1 MGSSYTPEKAKA
13 GLAFTH
19 QVINVSLA
27 LFFISGVAMFV
38 IAYITKQREK
48 ASPATLTKVMWK
60 FVPEVNLQERRDD
73 LTWNF
78 RRLLILGVVLT
89 SLYTAT
95 FSMRMDVHRTLHHAS
110 YFFGLWVVS
119 VCVFWHFYVE
129 RTLAALRGGMD
140 AKNRL
145 DASDE
150 LQKKIDEATSAA
162 WKNKLRT
169 KRDESTS
176 KQEDNRLPVT
186 IVTGFLGA
194 GKTTLIKNILQ
205 NTQGLKVLVIENEI
219 GNESIDHELLMTQT
233 KEEIIKMENGC
244 VCCTVR
250 KDLLLTFHRMFEN
263 EAFAQLD
270 WVVIETTGLADPA
283 PLIQSLYM
291 DAICA
296 SKLRLDGVL
305 TLADAKHLPLH
316 LNREKALGAEEK
328 NKAGVHGGALEA
340 RLQLVFADRILLNKV
355 DLATDAELQELK
367 DTVQKLNPMAHIF
380 TCTRS
385 RIDIAQILNIHAFD
399 VNRNEA
405 LLKETTDD
413 NVGEDGENSD
423 IQISRE
429 RTTGTCPTTEA
440 KPSFI
445 AGLDSSGKIVSS
457 TSTAMKKSAYAA
469 GARKKQGISTSS
481 NSKAREAA
489 NAFMRKQK
497 AGRKVTKGVST
508 ISLTSEEPLDLNAFN
523 NWMADI
529 LRDKGEKLYRVK
541 GILWMHGYEEKFVAH
556 GVHMVFDGERG
567 EPWTEKLVAEGGR
580 RLSRLVFIGLDM
592 DHAELTEGYYATCYK
607 SVQQK
612 MQKDNKKAESQGQE
626 KPPASEKTK
635 AKSAKA
641 D

>member
-1 MGSSYTPEKAKA
+1 MGTSYTPDKAK
-13 GLAFTH
+13 LDLVFTH
-19 QVINVSLA
+19 RVINIALAVFFVSG
-27 LFFISGVAMFV
+27 ITMFV
-38 IAYITKQREK
+38 IAYVAKQREK
-48 ASPATLTKVMWK
+48 ASPATLTKVLWK
-60 FVPEVNLQERRDD
+60 FVPEVNLQERRVD
-73 LTWNF
+73 LNWNF
-78 RRLLILGVVLT
+78 RRLLVLGVVLT
-89 SLYTAT
+89 SLYIAT
-95 FSMRMDVHRTLHHAS
+95 FSMRMDVHHTLHHAA
-110 YFFGLWVVS
+110 YFLGLWVVS
-119 VCVFWHFYVE
+119 VCVFWYFYVE
-129 RTLAALRGGMD
+129 RTLTALRGGMD
-140 AKNRL
+140 TKNRL

-169 KRDESTS
+169 KRDGATS
-176 KQEDNRLPVT
+176 KQEDTRLPVT

-305 TLADAKHLPLH
+305 AVADAKHLPLH
-316 LNREKALGAEEK
+316 LEREKSLEKEEK
-328 NKAGVHGGALEA
+328 KTAGVHGGALEA

-355 DLATDAELQELK
+355 DLTTDAELKQVKE
-367 DTVQKLNPMAHIF
+367 TVQKVNPMSEVF
-380 TCTRS
+380 TCTHS
-385 RIDIAQILNIHAFD
+385 KIDLASILNIHAFD
-399 VNRNEA
+399 VNRNEV
-405 LLKETTDD
+405 LLKEYCDGDVDGD
-413 NVGEDGENSD
+413 ND
-423 IQISRE
+423 IQISRA
-429 RTTGTCPTTEA
+429 RTTGTENTAAEA

-445 AGLDSSGKIVSS
+445 TGLDSSGKITS
-457 TSTAMKKSAYAA
+457 TSAAIKKSAYAA
-469 GARKKQGISTSS
+469 GARKNQGIFSSS

-489 NAFMRKQK
+489 NAFMKKQK
-497 AGRKVTKGVST
+497 AGRRITKGVST
-508 ISLTSEEPLDLNAFN
+508 ISLTSEEPLELNAFN
-523 NWMADI
+523 TWMADI

-567 EPWTEKLVAEGGR
+567 EPWAEKPVAEGGR

-607 SVQQK
+607 AVQRQK
-612 MQKDNKKAESQGQE
+612 EKAEEG
-626 KPPASEKTK
+626 KDKT
-635 AKSAKA
+635 